1 VTTNRL
7 APPVPR
13 PRASE
18 ATGVLSTPRGVALY
32 TGAILGP
39 GLLFLPGLAAAEA
52 GPASV
57 IAWAG
62 LLGLSALFACVFA
75 GLGRAFPRAGGVPGY
90 VAAGLGPRAGAAAGM
105 CFLAGVVCVVPV
117 ISVIC
122 AAYVTSL
129 TGGGSG
135 ARCAIAA
142 VLLLT
147 ILALASRGLRTTT
160 TAQLLLVSLLVLVI
174 IVAVAGSAPAA
185 QAASWSPFLPH
196 GWPSVGRAA
205 STLVLSFVG
214 WEAVAPLTGRFRDPG
229 RQLPLVIGT
238 TLAVTTAVYL
248 ALAVTTIAVLGKAAG
263 TAVPLVALLMHAAGT
278 AGRPAAV
285 VVAVVLTLGG
295 TNAYVSG
302 ALAIAGD
309 AARRDAGD
317 HGAGRR
323 RSERRLL
330 SVIALAGMALLALYG
345 AGLVTTTGLA
355 ILPTTL
361 FLTVYLGCTLSAA
374 RRLRGT
380 ARACGAIGFA
390 VVVTV
395 LAFCGWALAVA
406 VTVAVASAIK
416 SGHAAGHATADHPG
430 TPRQQT
436 VRC

>member
-1 VTTNRL
+1 MITER
-7 APPVPR
+7 APLPVPR
-13 PRASE
+13 PRATE
-18 ATGVLSTPRGVALY
+18 AKGELSTPRGIALY

-62 LLGLSALFACVFA
+62 LLGLSALFASVFA
-75 GLGRAFPRAGGVPGY
+75 SLGLAFPRAGGAPGY
-90 VAAGLGPRAGAAAGM
+90 VTAGLGPRAGSAAGV

-117 ISVIC
+117 ICVVC

-129 TGGGSG
+129 TGGGPA

-147 ILALASRGLRTTT
+147 ILALASGGLRTTT
-160 TAQLLLVSLLVLVI
+160 TAQLLLVSLLMLVI
-174 IVAVAGSAPAA
+174 IVVVAASAPAA
-185 QAASWSPFLPH
+185 QAANWSPFLPH

-214 WEAVAPLTGRFRDPG
+214 WEAVAPLTGRFRDPA
-229 RQLPLVIGT
+229 RQLPWVIGT
-238 TLAVTTAVYL
+238 TLAVTTVVYL
-248 ALAVTTIAVLGKAAG
+248 ALAITTIAVLGKAAA

-278 AGRPAAV
+278 AGRPIAV
-285 VVAVVLTLGG
+285 AVAVVLTLGG

-302 ALAIAGD
+302 ALVIAGNM
-309 AARRDAGD
+309 ARRDPAD
-317 HGAGRR
+317 HGAERR
-323 RSERRLL
+323 RSERHLL
-330 SVIALAGMALLALYG
+330 AVIALAGIALLTLYG

-361 FLTVYLGCTLSAA
+361 FLTVYLGCTLTAA
-374 RRLRGT
+374 RRLRGA
-380 ARACGAIGFA
+380 ARTCGAIGFA
-390 VVVTV
+390 TVLAV

-406 VTVAVASAIK
+406 VTVAVTSAVK
-416 SGHAAGHATADHPG
+416 SVHTAKHTTAERG
-430 TPRQQT
+430 
-436 VRC
+436 